1 MPVAVLSEYPAVS
14 ATGEGKRGEWE
25 ERGRLRRERGKGG
38 SREAKGD
45 IKTDEGK

>member
-25 ERGRLRRERGKGG
+25 ERGRVKQEENEEIRERRK
-38 SREAKGD
+38 
-45 IKTDEGK
+45 KTRK